1 MLPAV
6 RVTSA
11 LAIAAALLLPAAVAA
26 PDPFPLDRAGERWV
40 EQTLK
45 TMTADEKIG
54 QLIIP
59 SLESSFLSTDS
70 DTFDYLATLVRVYH
84 VGGFHVFGTSESA
97 PPVLLNPTYG
107 TTTLGSPLAAASILN
122 RLQALSRVPLMN
134 SADFETGPGFRL
146 AGATTFPR
154 QMAFGAAGDV
164 GLAREAG
171 RITAEEARAIGVQV
185 NFAPVA
191 DVNDNPRNPVINTR
205 SYGQDPARVA
215 AFVSAYVAGA
225 RDGGM
230 IATLKH
236 FPGHGDTDT
245 DTHLGLAVVANDR
258 DELDKV
264 ELVPFRL
271 GIADGAQAVMTSH
284 IELPAI
290 DAAPATPA
298 TFSPKIVDGLLRG
311 DLGFG
316 GLVYTDSMSME
327 AVTKLATPGEGA
339 VRAILAGSDEVLQ
352 SPDPIAAFAALKDAV
367 ASGRIGADRLDAS
380 VRRIL
385 RAKAFVGLHRSRA
398 IDLEKVSDHV
408 GGRAHEAVAAEV
420 SARSLTLVR
429 DDRQQ
434 VPLRVAPDTP
444 ILYLSV
450 VDYPSGWRIAAPS
463 RTFIPELKKRWPD
476 VTAIEISD
484 ETPPAELDLVRAI
497 APRFGA
503 VIASVFVRAASGS
516 GRMDL
521 PPALARLLEDL
532 APVTA
537 RTRAPYIACL
547 FGNPYTAAFLPGVP
561 AVLVTYDLYDRPE
574 ASAVR
579 ALAGEAPIG
588 GRLPIAL
595 SERLPVGF
603 GLDRASLAAR
613 GRQPL
618 P

>member
-11 LAIAAALLLPAAVAA
+11 LAIAAALLLPAAAAA
-26 PDPFPLDRAGERWV
+26 PEPFPLDRAGERWV

-59 SLESSFLSTDS
+59 SFESSFLSTDS
-70 DTFDYLATLVRVYH
+70 DTFDHLATLVRDYH
-84 VGGFHVFGTSESA
+84 VGGFHVFGASEAA

-164 GLAREAG
+164 A
-171 RITAEEARAIGVQV
+171 ARARGGAHHGGRGARDRRAGELRARRRRERQPAQPGHQHALVRPGSG
-185 NFAPVA
+185 ARR
-191 DVNDNPRNPVINTR
+191 PR
-205 SYGQDPARVA
+205 SS
-215 AFVSAYVAGA
+215 SAYVAGA

-245 DTHLGLAVVANDR
+245 DTHLGLAVVAHDR

-271 GIADGAQAVMTSH
+271 GIAGGAQAVMTSH

-298 TFSPKIVDGLLRG
+298 TFSSKIVDGLLRG

-327 AVTKLATPGEGA
+327 AVTKLVAPGEGA
-339 VRAILAGSDEVLQ
+339 VRA
-352 SPDPIAAFAALKDAV
+352 DPRRFRRSAAT
-367 ASGRIGADRLDAS
+367 RPI
-380 VRRIL
+380 
-385 RAKAFVGLHRSRA
+385 RSR
-398 IDLEKVSDHV
+398 
-408 GGRAHEAVAAEV
+408 
-420 SARSLTLVR
+420 RS
-429 DDRQQ
+429 
-434 VPLRVAPDTP
+434 
-444 ILYLSV
+444 
-450 VDYPSGWRIAAPS
+450 
-463 RTFIPELKKRWPD
+463 
-476 VTAIEISD
+476 
-484 ETPPAELDLVRAI
+484 
-497 APRFGA
+497 PR
-503 VIASVFVRAASGS
+503 
-516 GRMDL
+516 
-521 PPALARLLEDL
+521 
-532 APVTA
+532 
-537 RTRAPYIACL
+537 
-547 FGNPYTAAFLPGVP
+547 
-561 AVLVTYDLYDRPE
+561 
-574 ASAVR
+574 
-579 ALAGEAPIG
+579 
-588 GRLPIAL
+588 
-595 SERLPVGF
+595 
-603 GLDRASLAAR
+603 
-613 GRQPL
+613 
-618 P
+618 